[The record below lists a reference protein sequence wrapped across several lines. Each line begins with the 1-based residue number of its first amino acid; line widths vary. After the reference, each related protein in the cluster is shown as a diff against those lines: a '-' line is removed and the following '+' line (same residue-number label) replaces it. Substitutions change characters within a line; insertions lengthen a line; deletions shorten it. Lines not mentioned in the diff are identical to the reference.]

1 MIGSAIDEMQQRLES
16 ELKLVGDDIRKVSQ
30 KAENDVQTA
39 SSKQGNDLRE
49 IKVCLWANQS

>member
-49 IKVCLWANQS
+49 IKVCL